1 MQTLFTRKFFT
12 SLLLLALGYD
22 SYSQQIDIAG
32 LKDVFKA
39 KPVKFSGGV
48 SASTMFYSGN
58 GGTGRAQF
66 TWFLQGNA
74 NANILGKINLPFSF
88 NLTNAGAGFSY
99 PHAPSRLSLHPT
111 YKWLTAHIGD
121 VAMSFSPYTLNG
133 YQFRGAGIDLSFK
146 GPWKL
151 SAMAGRLQKAV
162 EYDSINHNALSTYRR
177 MGYGVKA
184 AYESKWYKGGVS
196 VFYADDKVSSLL
208 NKPDSLAIF
217 PQQNL
222 AVSYDLG
229 IKPAKGLDLNLT
241 YASSALTRDKRSI
254 KGGDVGNGLMKKMII
269 ANSTTSVY
277 HAFKSQLNYSFL
289 KTTVGVGYERI
300 GPGYQTLGAYYFNSD
315 LENITVNFAQSMLKD
330 KANLSLNL
338 GTQRDNLDGSKAG
351 STRRSVGAIN
361 LNYAPVERMQT
372 TLTYSN
378 FQTYMNMRPQ
388 FDYINNIS
396 PITNFDTLNYVQ
408 LSQNAAVNVNYIIKK
423 SEQQNQALNVNLS
436 FQDAS
441 DQQGGVVTKGNSS
454 QFYNLATAYNFLF
467 LQKGLNVTLAYNVS
481 YNEIARNDFLTQG
494 PTLSANSKFFNK
506 KLTAGFSTSYNASVA
521 QGAKQSSVLNLRINA
536 AYAVLKKHK
545 LNLSIINQYR
555 SVINKGKTHDLTG
568 TLGYNYAF

>member
-1 MQTLFTRKFFT
+1 MLLCVLFSR
-12 SLLLLALGYD
+12 GYA
-22 SYSQQIDIAG
+22 QQIDVGG

-48 SASTMFYSGN
+48 SASTMFYNGN
-58 GGTGRAQF
+58 GGTGRAPF

-99 PHAPSRLSLHPT
+99 PTAPNRLSLHPT
-111 YKWLTAHIGD
+111 YKWIAAHIGD
-121 VAMSFSPYTLNG
+121 VAMSFSPYTLSG
-133 YQFRGAGIDLSFK
+133 YQFRGAGVDLSFK
-146 GPWKL
+146 GPWKF
-151 SAMAGRLQKAV
+151 SAMTGRLQKAV
-162 EYDSINHNALSTYRR
+162 EYDSTNHNALPSYQR
-177 MGYGVKA
+177 MGYGAKA
-184 AYESKWYKGGVS
+184 VYESRWYRGGVS
-196 VFYADDKVSSLL
+196 VFYAKDNVNSLV
-208 NKPDSLAIF
+208 NAPDSFAIF

-222 AVSYDLG
+222 AIGYELAV
-229 IKPAKGLDLNLT
+229 KPAKGLDLNLE
-241 YASSALTRDKRSI
+241 YASSALTKDIREKKNSDIGS
-254 KGGDVGNGLMKKMII
+254 GLMNKMIA
-269 ANSTTSVY
+269 ANATTSVY

-315 LENITVNFAQSMLKD
+315 LENITVNFAQSLLRD

-351 STRRSVGAIN
+351 STRRTVASIN
-361 LNYAPVERMQT
+361 MNYAPVERLQT
-372 TLTYSN
+372 TLMYSN
-378 FQTYMNMRPQ
+378 FQSYMNMRPQ

-408 LSQNAAVNVNYIIKK
+408 LSQNAALNVNYITKK
-423 SEQQNQALNVNLS
+423 SEEQNQALNVNLN

-454 QFYNLATAYNFLF
+454 QFYNLATAYNILF
-467 LQKGLNVTLAYNVS
+467 VQKGLNVTLGYNLS
-481 YNEIARNDFLTQG
+481 YNTIARNDFLTQG
-494 PTLSANSKFFNK
+494 PTLSANSRFFDK
-506 KLTAGFSTSYNASVA
+506 KLTAGFSTSYNASVT
-521 QGAKQSSVLNLRINA
+521 QGAKQNSVVSLRANA
-536 AYAVLKKHK
+536 AYTLFKKHR
-545 LNLSIINQYR
+545 LNFSLINQYR
-555 SVINKGKTHDLTG
+555 DVINKGKTHDLTG